1 MSRKFFL
8 IYFVLSCILAVPT
21 SAQLL
26 TINVTQSDALSIA
39 KRQFQ
44 GQDVDYSNGIESVAV
59 DSRKDMI
66 VNLKSAS
73 PANAFVY
80 VTSLF
85 DGTVKAYTIIPA
97 GEKSVSID
105 ISTLA
110 GGMYG
115 VTYYVN
121 SEIIDQIKLNVK

>member
-85 DGTVKAYTIIPA
+85 DGTLKAYTINPA